1 MSAAFDVPLDD
12 LVRDRPG
19 TVRVRAKTLSIKRLS
34 QRAQEIARLTSP
46 DTSKRRLP
54 LTRAEC
60 PEERPCPYVTCK
72 HHLAFDV
79 DARNGSIKTNFPDR
93 EVDELAE
100 SCTLDVADAGGG
112 TLEDVAEA
120 MNLTRERVRQLETKA
135 LAKVAAALAEAGI
148 SAGDLDLDDSVSLWV
163 NGKGQS
169 CGTPSHSSLGGV
181 DPVRIAGGARW

>member
-1 MSAAFDVPLDD
+1 VSAAFDVPLDD
-12 LVRDRPG
+12 LVRNRPG

-34 QRAQEIARLTSP
+34 QRAQELARLTSP

-54 LTRAEC
+54 MTRAEC
-60 PEERPCPYVTCK
+60 PEERPCPHVTCK

-79 DARNGSIKTNFPDR
+79 DARNGSIKTNFPHV

-100 SCTLDVADAGGG
+100 SCTLDVADAGGR

-135 LAKVAAALAEAGI
+135 LAKVAAALAKAGVT
-148 SAGDLDLDDSVSLWV
+148 AEDLQVDDGDSRWV
-163 NGKGQS
+163 NGRGES
-169 CGTPSHSSLGGV
+169 CGTPSNSSLGGM
-181 DPVRIAGGARW
+181 DPVRIAGGARR

>member
-1 MSAAFDVPLDD
+1 MSAAWDVAEGD

-34 QRAQEIARLTSP
+34 QRDQEIARLTSP
-46 DTSKRRLP
+46 DTSERRLP
-54 LTRAEC
+54 MTRGEC
-60 PEERPCPYVTCK
+60 PDVRPCPHVTCK

-79 DARNGSIKTNFPDR
+79 NPKTGAIKTNFPDR
-93 EVDELAE
+93 EPDELTE
-100 SCTLDVADAGGG
+100 SCTLDVADAGGI
-112 TLEDVAEA
+112 TLEEVGEV

-135 LAKVAAALAEAGI
+135 LAKVAAAMAKAGLT
-148 SAGDLDLDDSVSLWV
+148 AGDLDLDDSVSLWV

>member
-34 QRAQEIARLTSP
+34 KRDQELARLTSP
-46 DTSKRRLP
+46 DTSRRRLP
-54 LTRAEC
+54 MTRAEC
-60 PEERPCPYVTCK
+60 PEERPCPHVTCK

-79 DARNGSIKTNFPDR
+79 NPKTGAIKTNFPHL

-100 SCTLDVADAGGG
+100 SCTLDVADEGGR
-112 TLEDVAEA
+112 TLEDVAAA

-135 LAKVAAALAEAGI
+135 LAKVAAALAKAGI
-148 SAGDLDLDDSVSLWV
+148 RAEDLQMDDSVARYV
-163 NGKGQS
+163 NGKG
-169 CGTPSHSSLGGV
+169 HSLGPSQAWTL
-181 DPVRIAGGARW
+181 DPVRAVGGVR

>member
-1 MSAAFDVPLDD
+1 MSAAWDVEVSD

-19 TVRVRAKTLSIKRLS
+19 TVRVRARTLSIKRLS
-34 QRAQEIARLTSP
+34 KRDQEIARLTSP

-54 LTRAEC
+54 MTRGEC
-60 PEERPCPYVTCK
+60 PEERPCPHVTCK

-79 DARNGSIKTNFPDR
+79 DQRNGSIKTNFPNL
-93 EVDELAE
+93 EVDELPE
-100 SCTLDVADAGGG
+100 SCTLDVADEGGR
-112 TLEDVAEA
+112 TLESVAEA
-120 MNLTRERVRQLETKA
+120 MNLTRERIRQMETKA
-135 LAKVAAALAEAGI
+135 LAKVKAALAKAGI
-148 SAGDLDLDDSVSLWV
+148 SAEDLDLDDSVNLWV

>member
-12 LVRDRPG
+12 LVRNRPG

-34 QRAQEIARLTSP
+34 QRAQELARLTSP

-54 LTRAEC
+54 MTRAEC
-60 PEERPCPYVTCK
+60 PEERPCPHVTCK

-79 DARNGSIKTNFPDR
+79 DARNGSIKTNFPHV

-100 SCTLDVADAGGG
+100 SCTLDVADAGGR

-135 LAKVAAALAEAGI
+135 LAKVAAALAKAGVT
-148 SAGDLDLDDSVSLWV
+148 AEDLQVDDGDSRWV
-163 NGKGQS
+163 NGRGES
-169 CGTPSHSSLGGV
+169 CGTPSNSSLGGM
-181 DPVRIAGGARW
+181 DPVRIAGGARR

>member
-1 MSAAFDVPLDD
+1 VSAAWDVAEGD

-34 QRAQEIARLTSP
+34 QRAQELARLTSP
-46 DTSKRRLP
+46 DTSERRLP
-54 LTRAEC
+54 MTRGKC
-60 PEERPCPYVTCK
+60 PDVRPCPHVTCK

-79 DARNGSIKTNFPDR
+79 NPKTGAIKTNFPHL

-100 SCTLDVADAGGG
+100 SCTLDVADAGGL
-112 TLEDVAEA
+112 TLEGVAEA
-120 MNLTRERVRQLETKA
+120 MNLTRERIRQVEAKAVAKVKAA
-135 LAKVAAALAEAGI
+135 LAKAGI

>member
-1 MSAAFDVPLDD
+1 MSAAWDVAEGD

-34 QRAQEIARLTSP
+34 QRAQELARLTSP
-46 DTSKRRLP
+46 DTSERRLP
-54 LTRAEC
+54 MTRGKC
-60 PEERPCPYVTCK
+60 PDVRPCPHVTCK

-79 DARNGSIKTNFPDR
+79 NPKTGAIKTNFPHL

-100 SCTLDVADAGGG
+100 SCTLDVADAGGL
-112 TLEDVAEA
+112 TLEGVAEA
-120 MNLTRERVRQLETKA
+120 MNLTRERIRQVEAKAVAKVKAA
-135 LAKVAAALAEAGI
+135 LAKAGI